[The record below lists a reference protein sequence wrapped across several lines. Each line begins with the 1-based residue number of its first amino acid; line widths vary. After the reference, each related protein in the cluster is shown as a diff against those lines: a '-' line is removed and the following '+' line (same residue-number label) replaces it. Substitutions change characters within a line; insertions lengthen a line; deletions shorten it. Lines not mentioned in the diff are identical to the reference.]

1 MAGHSGLIVCHCYDV
16 FLGMDRGAIIL
27 MTYCSA
33 MFPQCMT
40 RVNNPKD
47 CDCPTAFSFRADP
60 DETKGRAIS
69 RRQAELEARRSMG
82 RKVELLPQSKLDQ
95 IRNVMKT
102 AVFDIVPPVK
112 SKQDQKMARRN
123 ISDEVYTAFEN
134 LVDIGQAPCEAFD
147 IGWVEGRERL
157 ERSTEERFWSIV
169 DRNGPSGLPSDMW
182 EAIAILADKAGI

>member
-1 MAGHSGLIVCHCYDV
+1 M
-16 FLGMDRGAIIL
+16 R
-27 MTYCSA
+27 
-33 MFPQCMT
+33 
-40 RVNNPKD
+40 
-47 CDCPTAFSFRADP
+47 
-60 DETKGRAIS
+60 KGS
-69 RRQAELEARRSMG
+69 ELYNS
-82 RKVELLPQSKLDQ
+82 
-95 IRNVMKT
+95 
-102 AVFDIVPPVK
+102 
-112 SKQDQKMARRN
+112 QKMARRN